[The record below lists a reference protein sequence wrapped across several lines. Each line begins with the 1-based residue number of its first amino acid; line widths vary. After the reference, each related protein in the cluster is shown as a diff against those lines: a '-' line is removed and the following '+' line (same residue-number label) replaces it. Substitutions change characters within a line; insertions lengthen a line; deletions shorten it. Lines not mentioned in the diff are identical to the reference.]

1 MNHILTEMLA
11 RYQTESL
18 TDRKNAVKEVM
29 QEIVLCGLS
38 RAGFFQKARA
48 GEVGQYTAKGDWSQ
62 KQRLKFLDECHI
74 QEHKAHSNHDG
85 VAHGKGREAAPRP
98 DGLQGDYECIK

>member
-38 RAGFFQKARA
+38 RAGFFQKAAFYNRRKQKTRSGRSKHTA
-48 GEVGQYTAKGDWSQ
+48 GILSKHTEKDN
-62 KQRLKFLDECHI
+62 R
-74 QEHKAHSNHDG
+74 QE
-85 VAHGKGREAAPRP
+85 
-98 DGLQGDYECIK
+98 